1 MALTEERWR
10 TVTGKATLDLG
21 SPSLMRRYCPS
32 DTQDGERGRH
42 FAPGELR
49 QGGKFGV
56 HLNHRVAGAVAVAE
70 RTRVL
75 EVHVAVVQADSA
87 KSLSTWAW
95 IAAAAAAGGVVC
107 L

>member
-1 MALTEERWR
+1 MALTEECWR
-10 TVTGKATLDLG
+10 TVTGKATLDSG

-32 DTQDGERGRH
+32 DTQEGERERH

-56 HLNHRVAGAVAVAE
+56 HLKHRVAGAVAE
-70 RTRVL
+70 RTRVQ
-75 EVHVAVVQADSA
+75 EVHVAVARADSA
-87 KSLSTWAW
+87 KSLSTWAG
-95 IAAAAAAGGVVC
+95 IAAAEAAGGVVC